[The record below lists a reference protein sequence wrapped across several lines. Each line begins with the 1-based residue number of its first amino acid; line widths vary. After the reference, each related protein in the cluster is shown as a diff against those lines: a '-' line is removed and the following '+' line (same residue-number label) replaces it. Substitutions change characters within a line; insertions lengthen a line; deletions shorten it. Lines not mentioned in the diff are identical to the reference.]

1 MAKSMK
7 DPVLVFEKIE
17 ETEVLLEG
25 LELVTTNANWRK
37 RKIEEQFKEEITTNT
52 LRVLL
57 NDTPVET
64 IDISNLN
71 IGTSY
76 ASN

>member
-7 DPVLVFEKIE
+7 VPGLVFEKIE

-37 RKIEEQFKEEITTNT
+37 RKIVEQLKEELQGANYSMAMTN
-52 LRVLL
+52 
-57 NDTPVET
+57 N
-64 IDISNLN
+64 N
-71 IGTSY
+71 
-76 ASN
+76 

>member
-7 DPVLVFEKIE
+7 VPVLVFEKIE

-37 RKIEEQFKEEITTNT
+37 RKIVEQLKEELQGANYSMAMTN
-52 LRVLL
+52 
-57 NDTPVET
+57 N
-64 IDISNLN
+64 N
-71 IGTSY
+71 
-76 ASN
+76 